1 MVSKLFSSSLN
12 AVQEATI
19 DSIKKEKE
27 KKEKEKKEEATI
39 DSLGL
44 ITTIDKCLDI
54 FCTRFPWVSPFREFF
69 RAPMLTKR

>member
-19 DSIKKEKE
+19 DTI

>member
-19 DSIKKEKE
+19 DSI